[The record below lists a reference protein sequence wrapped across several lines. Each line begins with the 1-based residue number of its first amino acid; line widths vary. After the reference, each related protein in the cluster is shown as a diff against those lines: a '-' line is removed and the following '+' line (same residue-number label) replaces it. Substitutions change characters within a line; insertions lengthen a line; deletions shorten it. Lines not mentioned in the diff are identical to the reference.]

1 MPLELGPTA
10 LALTPPDVL
19 VINLVAVFGGN
30 LDSAV
35 RENGRDFGAPGFEAR
50 AVRLVFDPGHHEVG

>member
-1 MPLELGPTA
+1 MPLELGPAA

-19 VINLVAVFGGN
+19 VIDLIAMFGSD

-35 RENGRDFGAPGFEAR
+35 RESGRDFGAPGFEAR
-50 AVRLVFDPGHHEVG
+50 AVRLVF